1 MKFNLKRNKEMKKF
15 AMMMMACCMPMM
27 MMAQSVQYCMTYGDY
42 KAGHWTAVD
51 NLVGG
56 RTEQMPQ
63 IKWDD
68 TEYKIKTGDKEADKK
83 LKKEV
88 LAIKAGKQIY
98 VNCRNLREDDVI
110 LDCSNYVQGYQY
122 DGDKLIVAVYHIN
135 DGAFLLGLGADVAS
149 FFTPLGTSI
158 ALRGTSAAI
167 WLGRNQLN
175 SFRCY
180 VIDTEANEK
189 GRYPV
194 TRIDDE
200 YMEKLLANDAHLL
213 ARYKAVSKKKERQS
227 ASNVLAILTE
237 KGLVPAE

>member
-1 MKFNLKRNKEMKKF
+1 MKKLVV
-15 AMMMMACCMPMM
+15 MMMVSCLPTM
-27 MMAQSVQYCMTYGDY
+27 MMAQPAKYCMTYSDY
-42 KAGHWTAVD
+42 KAHNWNTIES
-51 NLVGG
+51 LVNG
-56 RTEQMPQ
+56 RSEMIPQ
-63 IKWDD
+63 IKMDESD
-68 TEYKIKTGDKEADKK
+68 IKVKSGDKEVDRI

-88 LAIKAGKQIY
+88 FAITFGKQLY

-110 LDCSNYVQGYQY
+110 LESSNYVQGYPY
-122 DGDKLIVAVYHIN
+122 DGNKLIVAVYHIN

-158 ALRGTSAAI
+158 ALDGVSAAI

-180 VIDTEANEK
+180 VIDTDANEK

-200 YMEKLLANDAHLL
+200 YMEKVLANDAHLL
-213 ARYKAVSKKKERQS
+213 ARYKAVSKKRDRQS

>member
-1 MKFNLKRNKEMKKF
+1 MKFNLKKNKEMKKF

-51 NLVGG
+51 DLVGG

-110 LDCSNYVQGYQY
+110 LESSNYVQGYPY
-122 DGDKLIVAVYHIN
+122 DGNKLIVAVYHIN

-149 FFTPLGTSI
+149 FFTPLG
-158 ALRGTSAAI
+158 
-167 WLGRNQLN
+167 NQLN

-180 VIDTEANEK
+180 VIDTDANEK

-200 YMEKLLANDAHLL
+200 YMEKVLANDAHLL
-213 ARYKAVSKKKERQS
+213 ARYKAVSKKRDRQS

>member
-1 MKFNLKRNKEMKKF
+1 MKKF
-15 AMMMMACCMPMM
+15 AMMMIACCMPMM

-51 NLVGG
+51 DLVGG

-110 LDCSNYVQGYQY
+110 LESSNYVQGYPY
-122 DGDKLIVAVYHIN
+122 DGNK
-135 DGAFLLGLGADVAS
+135 DVAS

-158 ALRGTSAAI
+158 ALDGVSAAI

-180 VIDTEANEK
+180 VIDTDANEK

-200 YMEKLLANDAHLL
+200 YMEKVLANDAHLL
-213 ARYKAVSKKKERQS
+213 ARYKAVSKKRDRQS

>member
-1 MKFNLKRNKEMKKF
+1 MKKF

-51 NLVGG
+51 DLVGG

-135 DGAFLLGLGADVAS
+135 DGAMS
-149 FFTPLGTSI
+149 SI
-158 ALRGTSAAI
+158 PRLMRRAAI
-167 WLGRNQLN
+167 PSPASMMSIWRSCLPMMLIC
-175 SFRCY
+175 SP
-180 VIDTEANEK
+180 A
-189 GRYPV
+189 
-194 TRIDDE
+194 TR
-200 YMEKLLANDAHLL
+200 LS
-213 ARYKAVSKKKERQS
+213 ARRES
-227 ASNVLAILTE
+227 ASLPPTCW
-237 KGLVPAE
+237 PS

>member
-1 MKFNLKRNKEMKKF
+1 MKKF

-51 NLVGG
+51 DLVGG

-68 TEYKIKTGDKEADKK
+68 TEYKIKTGDKEA
-83 LKKEV
+83 
-88 LAIKAGKQIY
+88 
-98 VNCRNLREDDVI
+98 
-110 LDCSNYVQGYQY
+110 QGYPY
-122 DGDKLIVAVYHIN
+122 DGNKLIVAVYHIN

-158 ALRGTSAAI
+158 ALDGVSAAI

-180 VIDTEANEK
+180 VIDTDANEK

-213 ARYKAVSKKKERQS
+213 ARYKAVSKKRDRQS